1 MSVVLFAIFWLGD
14 YIAKVLGEGG
24 ASLLRRIMGILLAA
38 FSVNLVL
45 NAFQK
50 WLNLP
55 PI

>member
-1 MSVVLFAIFWLGD
+1 MTFEHRARGD
-14 YIAKVLGEGG
+14 LGEGG

-50 WLNLP
+50 WLSLP